1 MKKILLSS
9 LIAVMAVSAANAKI
23 ASTDYADSVADAAE
37 AAAIEAAASY
47 ATTKAN
53 TAESNAKAD
62 TVTKLD
68 ALDATVSATDGVVT
82 GVTQEN
88 GKITGVTSAKV
99 TSAMIADDAAIK
111 KTQLADTVQQSLT
124 KADNAATAIGSET
137 IAKGDT
143 SAIVNATTL
152 TGAINELSSAVK
164 KVSGGELTLGSNAVS
179 TGNIQNGAVT
189 EAKLDTTLADKINNK
204 ADSTNVYTKTEIDT
218 VLGENGTTGQAIAAA
233 AQAAA
238 QAATAAATA
247 QSTADGAVSV
257 NAEQATAITNLQ
269 NADTTIT
276 NKFGNLGDKTVAQAI
291 ADAQTAATYSDT
303 EVRGLIS
310 ANTTAIGEINN
321 GTVMKSGITAEDVA
335 QIETNKTDIATLK
348 GTGEGSVSKAVTD
361 GIAGITATV
370 TGDAGVIK
378 TLSQTAGKVS
388 ATRELVATADLDT
401 TVNNALTNA
410 NNAAAFMSSV
420 QGAST
425 NQTDATKAYV
435 LTASK
440 DNQGN
445 MTYTWEEIDRTVLS
459 NN

>member
-37 AAAIEAAASY
+37 AAAIEAAATD

-62 TVTKLD
+62 TLTKLGE
-68 ALDATVSATDGVVT
+68 LDATVSATDGVVT
-82 GVTQEN
+82 AVTQTD

-99 TSAMIADDAAIK
+99 TSAMIADNAAITK
-111 KTQLADTVQQSLT
+111 AQLADTVQQSLT
-124 KADNAATAIGSET
+124 KADDAATAIGSET

-152 TGAINELSSAVK
+152 TGAINELSTAVK

-179 TGNIQNGAVT
+179 TGNIQDGAVT

-204 ADSTNVYTKTEIDT
+204 ADSTNVYTKTDADNTFATKSEA
-218 VLGENGTTGQAIAAA
+218 QAASTAAA
-233 AQAAA
+233 A
-238 QAATAAATA
+238 A
-247 QSTADGAVSV
+247 QSTADGAVEV
-257 NAEQATAITNLQ
+257 NTQQATAIADLQ
-269 NADTTIT
+269 AADTTIT
-276 NKFGNLGDKTVAQAI
+276 NKFGDLGNNTVAQAI
-291 ADAQTAATYSDT
+291 AAAKTEATYSDA
-303 EVRGLIS
+303 EVRGLITANADAIDDINTS
-310 ANTTAIGEINN
+310 AAMT
-321 GTVMKSGITAEDVA
+321 SGIDSTKVA

-348 GTGEGSVSKAVTD
+348 GTGEGSVSKAITD
-361 GIAGITATV
+361 NIAEITATV

-388 ATRELVATADLDT
+388 ATRELVATTDLDT
-401 TVNNALTNA
+401 TVNAALTNA
-410 NNAAAFMSSV
+410 NNAAGFMSSV

-425 NQTDATKAYV
+425 NQTDANKAYV

-440 DNQGN
+440 DAQGN